1 MRDSLAVAEVAL
13 SLVLLVGAGLLIRTV
28 GNLLNTDPGF
38 DPRRVLS
45 AEIWLNGTGYDS
57 TASIAEFYRRLTA
70 QVELLPGVR
79 SAAVVEAGLPLD
91 RGGNQYVMIEGR
103 PDGAS
108 VDYRT
113 VTPDYFRTL
122 GIRLE
127 QGRAFIAG
135 DVQGADPVVVVNQS
149 FARRYLSGRDAVG
162 RTVSFAGGRGVP
174 RRIVGVVSDVRSLIS
189 SPPAPTVFL
198 PSAQTPANYTRLF
211 GSWFPIHVVASAT
224 GDPASLVA
232 GLTRA
237 IREMDPRVPVGRVRP
252 LEEILR
258 DSVAESRFQMLLLA
272 VFASLAVLLA
282 AVGIYGVMS
291 YLVAQRRHEIGV
303 RLALGAVPLDVLRMV
318 LRRGLLLGVSGAAAG
333 LVGAVGLT
341 RLLKSRLYGVS
352 PVDPATFGAVTV
364 LLLLVAV
371 AACWIPARRAATVD
385 PVVALRAE

>member
-1 MRDSLAVAEVAL
+1 
-13 SLVLLVGAGLLIRTV
+13 
-28 GNLLNTDPGF
+28 
-38 DPRRVLS
+38 
-45 AEIWLNGTGYDS
+45 
-57 TASIAEFYRRLTA
+57 
-70 QVELLPGVR
+70 
-79 SAAVVEAGLPLD
+79 
-91 RGGNQYVMIEGR
+91 
-103 PDGAS
+103 
-108 VDYRT
+108 
-113 VTPDYFRTL
+113 
-122 GIRLE
+122 
-127 QGRAFIAG
+127 
-135 DVQGADPVVVVNQS
+135 
-149 FARRYLSGRDAVG
+149 
-162 RTVSFAGGRGVP
+162 
-174 RRIVGVVSDVRSLIS
+174 
-189 SPPAPTVFL
+189 
-198 PSAQTPANYTRLF
+198 
-211 GSWFPIHVVASAT
+211 
-224 GDPASLVA
+224 
-232 GLTRA
+232 
-237 IREMDPRVPVGRVRP
+237 VPVGRVRP